1 MSARRGLLLAAA
13 VVVLDQLTKAWIV
26 ATFPYGSERTV
37 IPGLFDLV
45 HTRNRGIAFGL
56 LGSSGQA
63 VQIALLVVVIGVVA
77 FLARQLWRNGH
88 DGFAAFGLSLVLG
101 GAVGNLVDRLARGE
115 VVDFLDAYV
124 TVGGMER
131 HWPAFNVADA
141 SISIGAGCVILA
153 ELLAAARAKR
163 APRPD

>member
-13 VVVLDQLTKAWIV
+13 IVVLDQLSKAWIV
-26 ATFPYGSERTV
+26 ATFPYGSEREV
-37 IPGLFDLV
+37 IPGLFSLV

-56 LGSSGQA
+56 LNSSGPV
-63 VQIALLVVVIGVVA
+63 VQIGLLVVVTGVVA
-77 FLARQLWRNGH
+77 YLARHVWRSGQ
-88 DGFAAFGLSLVLG
+88 DGPAAFGLSLVLG
-101 GAVGNLVDRLARGE
+101 GAVGNLIDRLLRGE
-115 VVDFLDAYV
+115 VVDFLDVYV
-124 TVGGMER
+124 TAGGLER

-141 SISIGAGCVILA
+141 SISVGAGCVILA